1 MPISRRGARVQSE
14 GPRMKTQL
22 IVLVALLV
30 FPLVALGSAL
40 LAERL
45 MGPRPRRKGRARGK
59 PRAARKKAQAAPKRD
74 TPRG

>member
-1 MPISRRGARVQSE
+1 MHRSRRGARVQSR
-14 GPRMKTQL
+14 GTRMTPHL

-45 MGPRPRRKGRARGK
+45 MGPRARRQRRTRGK
-59 PRAARKKAQAAPKRD
+59 PRAAGKKA
-74 TPRG
+74 